1 MSKSKKTRKT
11 VRNTVSNRLRETFKD
26 FQEIL
31 GEAKFKRNI
40 KKASKAMAKEVKGL
54 TKGSDEVKK
63 KAVPSKVKKVE
74 DKVET
79 A

>member
-1 MSKSKKTRKT
+1 MSKSKKIRKT
-11 VRNTVSNRLRETFKD
+11 VRNTVSNRLKETFKD

-54 TKGSDEVKK
+54 KNDSGEAKK
-63 KAVPSKVKKVE
+63 KPAPSKVKKVE